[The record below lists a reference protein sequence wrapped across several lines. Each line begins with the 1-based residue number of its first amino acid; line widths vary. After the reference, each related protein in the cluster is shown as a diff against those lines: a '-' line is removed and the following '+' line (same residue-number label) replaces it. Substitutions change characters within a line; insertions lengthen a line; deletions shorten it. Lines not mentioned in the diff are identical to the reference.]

1 MVFMR
6 FQKKC
11 FCIFRRK
18 GLHLQRFIPFLHTET
33 AKTVYFSVFTE
44 RLPMKK
50 VKKRMNNRQ
59 VFL

>member
-1 MVFMR
+1 M
-6 FQKKC
+6 
-11 FCIFRRK
+11 
-18 GLHLQRFIPFLHTET
+18 PFLHTENT
-33 AKTVYFSVFTE
+33 KTVYFSVFTE